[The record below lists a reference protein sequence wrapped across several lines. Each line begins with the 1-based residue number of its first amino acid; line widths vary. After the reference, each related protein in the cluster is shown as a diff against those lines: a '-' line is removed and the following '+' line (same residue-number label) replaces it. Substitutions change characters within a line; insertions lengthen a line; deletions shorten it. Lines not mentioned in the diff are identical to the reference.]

1 MYKTLGVESKS
12 LPYKAAIASYTSIR
26 VLSYW
31 RSVIT
36 NFNRDNRLT
45 NEPPI
50 TLEEGCRGKDRAYI
64 KRCQNT
70 TNSVEIIILTDQ

>member
-1 MYKTLGVESKS
+1 MDGQTYVPTILVITKIGNVEWNGAWFMKS
-12 LPYKAAIASYTSIR
+12 LA
-26 VLSYW
+26 LSYW

-64 KRCQNT
+64 KICQNT
-70 TNSVEIIILTDQ
+70 TNMLKS